1 MLGPTSLCYM
11 SRIEPGGYSGRS
23 LQGFVLSGSTME
35 YFRFDLP
42 EGLHSLFV
50 MVKILYSD
58 EPDVMLDFYA
68 TRNLLW
74 TKRTPYETEQ
84 VAAHHRPAVQKDVD
98 ASIHLPFEVTNIL
111 VRRLAKGS
119 DICQSLAA
127 VLHQPAV
134 YKLSSIA
141 GVPPVGNILRCYLS
155 RGSEQ

>member
-1 MLGPTSLCYM
+1 
-11 SRIEPGGYSGRS
+11 
-23 LQGFVLSGSTME
+23 
-35 YFRFDLP
+35 
-42 EGLHSLFV
+42 

-84 VAAHHRPAVQKDVD
+84 VTAHHRPAVQKDAD
-98 ASIHLPFEVTNIL
+98 ASIHLPFEVTHIL

-119 DICQSLAA
+119 DICQSLA
-127 VLHQPAV
+127 VLHQLAV
-134 YKLSSIA
+134 CKLSSVA
-141 GVPPVGNILRCYLS
+141 GVPPMGNLLRCYLS